1 MSGSSSALRVGLIG
15 VGFGVKVH
23 APAFQS
29 EGCEITAVVARR
41 AERAEAARSELGAK
55 YAFTDFHAMLQLDDI
70 DAVAIASPPAEHRE
84 MVLAALAAGKH
95 VLCEKPFALNVAE
108 AEEMRDAAARSG
120 LTAMIA
126 HEFRFT
132 AGRMRV
138 KELLEEGYIGAPRFV
153 RASLLMNRPAPVEP
167 PEFMAQRDD
176 AEVGA
181 GLLFALG
188 SHYID
193 GLLHWLGPVVSAS
206 GDLKTFAG
214 DRMSEGGLVQA
225 SADNFLLVTLRF
237 QSGAIAQ
244 LTASAASPFASV
256 SSIELYG
263 DSGALVTPQTGGNPP
278 PHGPVLGARLG
289 EAALVE
295 LDIPERLRA
304 FSDDRDERLFAFRLL
319 VRAFKAGIAS
329 GTSPSPNF
337 DDAVRVQQV
346 LDAVRRSA
354 TTGDAVAIAPEASV
368 TG

>member
-1 MSGSSSALRVGLIG
+1 MSVSPPALRVGLIG
-15 VGFGVKVH
+15 VGFGAKVH

-41 AERAEAARSELGAK
+41 HERAEAAKAQLGAK
-55 YAFTDFHAMLQLDDI
+55 HAFTDFHAMLQLDEI
-70 DAVAIASPPAEHRE
+70 DAVAIASPPADHRE

-108 AEEMRDAAARSG
+108 AEEMRAAAARSG
-120 LTAMIA
+120 LTAMVA

-138 KELLEEGYIGAPRFV
+138 KELLDEGYIGAPRFV
-153 RASLLMNRPAPVEP
+153 RASLLMNRPAPAEP
-167 PEFMAQRDD
+167 LEFLAQRDD
-176 AEVGA
+176 AEAGA

-193 GLLHWLGPVVSAS
+193 GLLHWLGPVASVS
-206 GDLKTFAG
+206 GDLRTFAG
-214 DRMSEGGLVQA
+214 DRVSEGGLVQA

-237 QSGAIAQ
+237 ESGAIAQ
-244 LTASAASPFASV
+244 LTASAAAPFAAV

-263 DSGALVTPQTGGNPP
+263 EAGTLVTPQTGGNPP

-289 EAALVE
+289 EPALAE
-295 LDIPERLRA
+295 LDIPERLRS

-319 VRAFKAGIAS
+319 VRAFKAGVAA
-329 GTSPSPNF
+329 GTSPAPNF
-337 DDAVRVQQV
+337 DDGLRVQRV

-354 TTGDAVAIAPEASV
+354 ATGEAVTISPGV
-368 TG
+368 